1 MIKKIIISS
10 FLTLCIATVVNA
22 TLPVSREASIIEV
35 VSASEVSIEGVGI
48 YKSSEKSR
56 RKRKKDVKKYGQE
69 KAIEDAKRAAVYYL
83 IFNGTDPLLST
94 PEEINRFNKIEN
106 DFFQQENINELI
118 TYTAAQPN
126 KVISLDRREGVKVY
140 MNFKVNMTFLRQLL
154 EENLV
159 VFSQKELSEELGYPQ
174 IMVLPVA
181 ASGKEALDVLKSDK
195 KVQHAAGVIESYLT
209 AKKYD
214 VIVPAQLNAINN
226 LTKSIQSVK
235 KTKSDEVYQLAL
247 SIGSDIYLDYSIGQ
261 TKSAYNTD
269 QVSVTVRAYETT
281 TGRLLATETG
291 YSKPRVGEEFVSIEE
306 GLLAAMTNVTQ
317 RIMTYWEDDLARGVQ
332 YKVITSIVRKQL
344 SEEALESIQEDLLDS
359 FDEIAN
365 IVKENVVTDRTIDV
379 SLWCDNEKISD
390 SRKLF
395 KQIRSEFRLKQSS
408 MLLKQV
414 NRNRKL
420 IILEIK

>member
-1 MIKKIIISS
+1 MALLFIS
-10 FLTLCIATVVNA
+10 TTTVIESA
-22 TLPVSREASIIEV
+22 LPVSREASIIEV
-35 VSASEVSIEGVGI
+35 VSAAEVAIEGIGI
-48 YKSSEKSR
+48 YKSAEKSR

-69 KAIEDAKRAAVYYL
+69 KAIEDAKRAAIYYL
-83 IFNGTDPLLST
+83 IFNGTDPLLSNS
-94 PEEINRFNKIEN
+94 EEIARFNKIEN
-106 DFFQQENINELI
+106 EFFQQENINELI

-126 KVISLDRREGVKVY
+126 KVISLDRREAIKVY
-140 MNFKVNMTFLRQLL
+140 INFKVNMTFLRQLL

-181 ASGKEALDVLKSDK
+181 TSGKEALDVLKSDK

-209 AKKYD
+209 AKQYD
-214 VIVPAQLNAINN
+214 VIVPTQLNSINN

-269 QVSVTVRAYETT
+269 QVSVTLRAYETT

-291 YSKPRVGEEFVSIEE
+291 YSKPRVGEEYLSIEE

-317 RIMTYWEDDLARGVQ
+317 RIMKYWEDDLARGVQ

-344 SEEALESIQEDLLDS
+344 SEEALEGIQEDLLDS

-365 IVKENVVTDRTIDV
+365 SVKENVVTDRTIDV

>member
-140 MNFKVNMTFLRQLL
+140 MNFKVNMTFL
-154 EENLV
+154 NY
-159 VFSQKELSEELGYPQ
+159 FY
-174 IMVLPVA
+174 IF
-181 ASGKEALDVLKSDK
+181 
-195 KVQHAAGVIESYLT
+195 
-209 AKKYD
+209 
-214 VIVPAQLNAINN
+214 
-226 LTKSIQSVK
+226 VK
-235 KTKSDEVYQLAL
+235 
-247 SIGSDIYLDYSIGQ
+247 
-261 TKSAYNTD
+261 
-269 QVSVTVRAYETT
+269 
-281 TGRLLATETG
+281 
-291 YSKPRVGEEFVSIEE
+291 
-306 GLLAAMTNVTQ
+306 
-317 RIMTYWEDDLARGVQ
+317 
-332 YKVITSIVRKQL
+332 
-344 SEEALESIQEDLLDS
+344 
-359 FDEIAN
+359 
-365 IVKENVVTDRTIDV
+365 
-379 SLWCDNEKISD
+379 
-390 SRKLF
+390 
-395 KQIRSEFRLKQSS
+395 
-408 MLLKQV
+408 
-414 NRNRKL
+414 
-420 IILEIK
+420 